1 MIGKQREGEE
11 RGGVSNTHR
20 QYRPVNLHL
29 LDHNHKMQTE
39 RERQAERTF
48 YSDSNLQQPD
58 IIHFQREFPVTE
70 TVGNVM
76 CK

>member
-29 LDHNHKMQTE
+29 LDHNHEMQRA

-48 YSDSNLQQPD
+48 TVTAICSNQ
-58 IIHFQREFPVTE
+58 ISFIFKESFQ
-70 TVGNVM
+70 
-76 CK
+76 